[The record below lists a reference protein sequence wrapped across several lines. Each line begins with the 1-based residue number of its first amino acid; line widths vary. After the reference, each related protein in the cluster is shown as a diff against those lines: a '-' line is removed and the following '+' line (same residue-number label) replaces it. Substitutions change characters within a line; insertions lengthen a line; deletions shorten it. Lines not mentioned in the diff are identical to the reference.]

1 MQTVLAFL
9 IAIGLLVAVHEWG
22 HYAVARACGVRVLR
36 FSIGF
41 GPVIW
46 SRVGKR
52 NGTEFALGLVPLGGY
67 VKMLDEREAPVNP
80 DEMHL
85 AFNTQSLGKRS
96 AIVAAGPLVNLL
108 FAVLLYAI
116 LNWQPTPSPAPVLPV
131 PVAGSI
137 AASAGFSG
145 GERVSRV
152 GTSSDTLVPIRTFD
166 ELRWWLT
173 KAALGSYPLWIEV
186 VGNQSRTAAPIL
198 RSIDLSALVSNA
210 ADKALFQRIGWI
222 APFSEP
228 VLGELSPGGR
238 AAAAGLFQ
246 GDRVTSVSGQTILE
260 ASELRGLIRG
270 APEKE
275 MEWVVMRNGQELR
288 LQVRPASEF
297 ANGTSVGRV
306 GAVVGAIPE
315 MTLVGFS
322 FYEGLVRALEKTGD
336 VAWMSLKTMGQMVVG
351 QVSLSN
357 LNGPLA
363 IADYAGRSASLGVA
377 SFIGF
382 LALVSISLGVLNLLP
397 LPVLDGGHLMYY
409 LWEALTGK
417 PVPEKWW
424 EQLQRIGVALLL
436 VMMCI
441 AMYNDIQQFLG

>member
-52 NGTEFALGLVPLGGY
+52 NGTEFALSLVPLGGY
-67 VKMLDEREAPVNP
+67 VKMLDERERPVNP
-80 DEMHL
+80 DERHL
-85 AFNTQSLGKRS
+85 AFNTQSLAKRS
-96 AIVAAGPLVNLL
+96 AIVAAGPLVNLV

-116 LNWQPTPSPAPVLPV
+116 LNWQPTLSPAPVLPV
-131 PVAGSI
+131 PVAGSL
-137 AASAGFSG
+137 AASAGFQG

-152 GTSSDTLVPIRTFD
+152 GVSPDALVPIQTFE
-166 ELRWWLT
+166 ELRWLLT
-173 KAALGSYPLWIEV
+173 KAALGSYPLWIEI
-186 VGNQSRTAAPIL
+186 VGIEQRTAEPTL
-198 RSIDLSALVSNA
+198 RSIDLSALVSSA

-228 VLGELSPGGR
+228 VLGALSPDGR
-238 AAAAGLFQ
+238 AAAAGLLQ
-246 GDRVTSVSGQTILE
+246 GDRVTSVSGKAIFE

-275 MEWVVMRNGQELR
+275 MEWVVMRSGQELR

-297 ANGTSVGRV
+297 VDGTAVGRV
-306 GAVVGAIPE
+306 GAMVGAIPE
-315 MTLVGFS
+315 MTLVSSS
-322 FYEGLVRALEKTGD
+322 FYDGLVRALEKTGD
-336 VAWMSLKTMGQMVVG
+336 IAWMSLKTMGQMVVG
-351 QVSLSN
+351 QVSLAN

-363 IADYAGRSASLGVA
+363 IADYAGKSASLGVA

-409 LWEALTGK
+409 LWEGLTGK
-417 PVPEKWW
+417 PVPEKRW
-424 EQLQRIGVALLL
+424 EQLQRIGVALLM
-436 VMMCI
+436 VMMSI
-441 AMYNDIQQFLG
+441 AVYNDVQQFLG